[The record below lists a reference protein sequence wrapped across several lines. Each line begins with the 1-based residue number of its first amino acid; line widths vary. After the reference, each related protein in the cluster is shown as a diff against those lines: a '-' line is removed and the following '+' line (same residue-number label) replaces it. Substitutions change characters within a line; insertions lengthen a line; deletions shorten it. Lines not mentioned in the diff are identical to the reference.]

1 MSKLSADTIA
11 SSLLDAYGT
20 LDVEELKR
28 LVAALAEQDQLQ
40 FLVAKALLQ
49 RAESASL
56 PVRCRAITLIM
67 ILGLWK
73 IQSVLDGLFDVFEN
87 EFPESE
93 LRRLAAADRAGAI
106 WHGRYSGKES
116 VLRTLLYAL
125 MSTKADRALLIASKV
140 HSAFADLP
148 FGEKI
153 RKWMA
158 RFYPERAERFE
169 L

>member
-1 MSKLSADTIA
+1 MSELSADTIT

-20 LDVEELKR
+20 SDVEELKR
-28 LVAALAEQDQLQ
+28 LVAALTEQDQLR

-49 RAESASL
+49 RTECASL
-56 PVRCRAITLIM
+56 PVRIRAIRLIM

-73 IQSVLDGLFDVFEN
+73 IQSILDGLFDVFDN

-93 LRRLAAADRAGAI
+93 LRRLAAADRVGAI

-116 VLRTLLYAL
+116 LLRTLLYAL
-125 MSTKADRALLIASKV
+125 LSTQADRGLLTARKV

-148 FGEKI
+148 LGGKI
-153 RKWMA
+153 RKWVA
-158 RFYPERAERFE
+158 LFYPERAESF
-169 L
+169 